1 MSDGASPRSSGG
13 RRGILKVK
21 EPLGDA
27 QPIAEGTPWGRAAHC
42 GRNPLGTRSPS
53 ERSERELASVASE
66 EQCACAPA
74 RTRVREGYLLEMPV
88 WVLVF
93 TILFVKSDG
102 GTTVPPIFR
111 NVRRRGLVL
120 SGALPRWFLCPC

>member
-27 QPIAEGTPWGRAAHC
+27 QPIAEGTPWGR
-42 GRNPLGTRSPS
+42 RSPS
-53 ERSERELASVASE
+53 ERSERELASGASE